1 MNKLFK
7 IVEKDGKFIVM
18 VSTKN
23 PIWKFWAKQTYEIAV
38 QKNGSLCVYGRL
50 RFAKAYITL
59 QGKI

>member
-7 IVEKDGKFIVM
+7 IVEMNGKFIVM

-38 QKNGSLCVYGRL
+38 QKNGNRCVYDRL
-50 RFAKAYITL
+50 RFAKTYITL